1 MQGHTAP
8 ASSRPMKFRTE
19 YKPTPSSLRLDP
31 RRKVTLL
38 GSCFAVNIGRRMQN
52 ALWDVCVNPLGAL
65 YNPISL
71 GHTVM
76 LALMPSDQ
84 RRNLLSQALVER
96 DGIWLSWYF
105 DSSVYGRSRQDYI
118 DKASAALDILAV
130 ALAESQ
136 ALVVTLGTAWVYRLR
151 SDFKGIVSNCH
162 KFPADRFDRILLTVD
177 DICRWSDFFD
187 EAVSS
192 RLQHLHFIETVS
204 PVRHLSD
211 GFHENAISKATLLLT
226 TQRVV
231 DNSTPMHYFPVY
243 EIVNDDLR
251 DYRFYASDLTHPSE
265 DAVDYIWDIFC
276 QTYLDENGRRR
287 VAEGEKLNA
296 RLHHRPLIPGAP
308 SEAAFKAETDRLLQ
322 AFRKG

>member
-1 MQGHTAP
+1 
-8 ASSRPMKFRTE
+8 MKFRTE
-19 YKPTPSSLRLDP
+19 YKVVPSSLRLDP

-38 GSCFAVNIGRRMQN
+38 GSCFAVNIGHRMQN
-52 ALWDVCVNPLGAL
+52 ALWDVCVNPVGAL

-71 GHTVM
+71 GHAVM

-84 RRNLLSQALVER
+84 RRDVLSQALVER
-96 DGIWLSWYF
+96 DGIWLGWYF
-105 DSSVYGRSRQDYI
+105 DSSIYGRSRREYI
-118 DKASAALDILAV
+118 DRASAALDTLAA
-130 ALAESQ
+130 ALEESQ

-151 SDFKGIVSNCH
+151 SDFQGIVANCH

-192 RLQHLHFIETVS
+192 RLQHLNFIETVS
-204 PVRHLSD
+204 PVRHLAD
-211 GFHENAISKATLLLT
+211 GFHGNAISKATLLLSI
-226 TQRVV
+226 QRVLT
-231 DNSTPMHYFPVY
+231 DNTQMHYFPVY

-251 DYRFYASDLTHPSE
+251 DYRFYASDLAHPSV

-276 QTYLDENGRRR
+276 HTYLDENGRRR

-296 RLHHRPLIPGAP
+296 RLHHRPLIPGAA
-308 SEAAFKAETDRLLQ
+308 SEASFKAETDRLLQ
-322 AFRKG
+322 AFRMG